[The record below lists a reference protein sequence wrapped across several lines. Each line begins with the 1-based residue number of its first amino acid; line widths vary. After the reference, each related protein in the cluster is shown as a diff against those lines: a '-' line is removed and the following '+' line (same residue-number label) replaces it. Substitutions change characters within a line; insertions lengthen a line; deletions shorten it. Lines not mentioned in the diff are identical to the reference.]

1 MGNASC
7 RTSCCAKDDRNRTE
21 IEVQNEYPSVTLPF
35 EEECVKSAN
44 EQPAGPDLRSAASA
58 DAPSRAAT
66 EGEKKDSYQI
76 DAETTRDPAT
86 DDTEQLENNAAAE
99 PKKESSHAEE
109 AKKDS
114 SQHLSLEQ
122 RRELLNRDT
131 PDFNMLLRT
140 GRLKEAEILAGEANV
155 RGLYLEHP
163 KLEWLAYE
171 MDNIKDAVA
180 RLMDTNG
187 NTGAK
192 NWKSE
197 VLPEIGT
204 VRWRWNQGVIE
215 FCAIMELPAR
225 IQDGVAI
232 NVDID
237 LNSEWAPFV
246 TKVSPMFS
254 TFSSSLITFSAL
266 KIPGLPGSREI
277 YTHRTIVDCFGA
289 ASVIDG
295 REGVL
300 FVDVSP
306 DVWKTGGRYKEF
318 DIPKPPGGW
327 VSRDEQRLSVAFW
340 EPLDESR
347 AQLTLFG
354 EVVFSVSKYLIPDR
368 FITWLI
374 RMVTQ
379 TTHKNL
385 KKVFSDF
392 EAYNKRVRESSN
404 PLYSSV
410 ISRQEE
416 YHKRKKSNA
425 N

>member
-1 MGNASC
+1 
-7 RTSCCAKDDRNRTE
+7 
-21 IEVQNEYPSVTLPF
+21 
-35 EEECVKSAN
+35 
-44 EQPAGPDLRSAASA
+44 
-58 DAPSRAAT
+58 
-66 EGEKKDSYQI
+66 
-76 DAETTRDPAT
+76 
-86 DDTEQLENNAAAE
+86 
-99 PKKESSHAEE
+99 
-109 AKKDS
+109 
-114 SQHLSLEQ
+114 
-122 RRELLNRDT
+122 
-131 PDFNMLLRT
+131 
-140 GRLKEAEILAGEANV
+140 
-155 RGLYLEHP
+155 
-163 KLEWLAYE
+163 